1 MLFAAVSQLPY
12 TIVFSQENYRL
23 SAVSGFALL
32 WPWYIAVPAVLA
44 VCAVWYFCVRR
55 DTSVVS
61 LAAAF
66 MLAVVQLSAGGA
78 CLLGFETNVF
88 YTLAVSLAG
97 MSVLAMLVSR
107 PANFGQALAC
117 LAAFVICAICILPNS
132 DYGWYGF
139 CTDDVPLV
147 LSPLKNR
154 FRQLCCCSGAMP
166 NTSFISTTGH
176 TLLPQHSAVIPVL
189 LYNGRR
195 GRPVKLFFYMIYPL
209 HLAVL
214 GVLVLIS
221 AAL

>member
-139 CTDDVPLV
+139 ALMMFLWFSRRSKPLQAAV
-147 LSPLKNR
+147 L
-154 FRQLCCCSGAMP
+154 
-166 NTSFISTTGH
+166 
-176 TLLPQHSAVIPVL
+176 LLWCYAEYVVYIHNWAYFAAAALAVIPVL